1 MRALTA
7 AVILSLLLGAGFGCP
22 GGNNGPTPPDTGVD
36 KIEVKGRVVDFESC
50 ITSSGCLGVSGV
62 QVALFSDT
70 SIFSAK
76 TPPSGTFSIRN
87 VPAQGASE
95 VYLYVTDASG
105 VYLSALQATPVPMK
119 GADVF
124 GLELFGL
131 KRQGALWSGI
141 VKEAKVDVQT
151 HALYLGQ
158 IFRVEQGKMKAIPDV
173 AIQSIPAS
181 TVRFVNCIS
190 SFTQCKGQP
199 TLFTNRTT
207 TGQFGQFMLI
217 AKGPGTV
224 AHTIYGNALNY
235 TLAPLRVPLGVGY
248 VAIGSH
254 EASLGGSDAGPTQP
268 DAAAPKEGGP

>member
-1 MRALTA
+1 MRVLTT
-7 AVILSLLLGAGFGCP
+7 VILSLLLGAGSGCP
-22 GGNNGPTPPDTGVD
+22 GGTNGPTPPDTGVK
-36 KIEVKGRVVDFESC
+36 KIRVKGRVVDFESC
-50 ITSSGCLGVSGV
+50 ITTTGCLGVPGV

-76 TPPSGTFSIRN
+76 TPPSGTFEIRN
-87 VPAQGASE
+87 VPAQATGK
-95 VYLYVTDASG
+95 VFLYVTDASG
-105 VYLSALQATPVPMK
+105 VYLSALQAKPVPMN

-141 VKEAKVDVQT
+141 VKEAQVDVQT

-158 IFRVEQGKMKAIPDV
+158 VFKVEKGKMKAIPDV

-181 TVRFVNCIS
+181 TVRFVNCIA
-190 SFTQCKGQP
+190 SFSVCAGQP

-217 AKGPGTV
+217 ASGKGTV
-224 AHTIYGNALNY
+224 QHTIFGNALNY
-235 TLAPLRVPLGVGY
+235 TLAPLRVPLGVGF

-254 EASLGGSDAGPTQP
+254 EASPGSSDAGVTTP